1 MTMTPETGRDRT
13 LPPEGHRHW
22 REQAAAMLDWAIR
35 LLLLAGCRVTP
46 CALKELIDSAPTDPE
61 AVHDPRFRAT
71 SSLFHR
77 LVEAEYRAGGAPD
90 QSSLD
95 ALRDYWFAT
104 FAALDPVSR
113 RRTIREIDPD
123 AFEFCL
129 FNEPELEALPAGEP
143 RTFTPTGGDLP

>member
-1 MTMTPETGRDRT
+1 MTMTPETETDRT

-22 REQAAAMLDWAIR
+22 REQAATMLDQATR
-35 LLLLAGCRVTP
+35 LLLLAGCRITP
-46 CALKELIDSAPTDPE
+46 RALKEVIDSAPTDPE

-77 LVEAEYRAGGAPD
+77 LVEAEYRAGSDQD
-90 QSSLD
+90 QSSLN

-113 RRTIREIDPD
+113 RRTVREIDPD

-129 FNEPELEALPAGEP
+129 FNEPEFEALPAVEP
-143 RTFTPTGGDLP
+143 RPFTPTGGNLP